1 MMSVKTFCD
10 SCHFIAWFVVN
21 YTAIWLKLFCPFL
34 WLEERV
40 MGWWMTTP
48 WKWFTD
54 TPCVCFQYPSG
65 CVFYSPWLARHEP
78 FLGRLLYGDA
88 TLQVLSLL
96 WRDIAMAS
104 GWMTNGDQKS
114 QHLRHFHALS
124 QRKSSRNAACSLWY
138 YPLGW
143 CFSPY
148 KRRIGERCFLLIGV
162 LNKALIFLIQ
172 PVHNGLIALFH
183 LVFNVL
189 WASTYRHNR
198 FMNGEF

>member
-1 MMSVKTFCD
+1 M
-10 SCHFIAWFVVN
+10 
-21 YTAIWLKLFCPFL
+21 P
-34 WLEERV
+34 
-40 MGWWMTTP
+40 TP
-48 WKWFTD
+48 WKWSNNID
-54 TPCVCFQYPSG
+54 WVCFQSPSG
-65 CVFYSPWLARHEP
+65 YVFYSPWLAWNEP
-78 FLGRLLYGDA
+78 TLSRLSHGDA
-88 TLQVLSLL
+88 TPYGVSFL
-96 WRDIAMAS
+96 WRGIAMAS
-104 GWMTNGDQKS
+104 GWMANSEQNP
-114 QHLRHFHALS
+114 QHLRRFHALS

-143 CFSPY
+143 CYSSY

>member
-1 MMSVKTFCD
+1 MNDHAMKMVRG
-10 SCHFIAWFVVN
+10 
-21 YTAIWLKLFCPFL
+21 YTLCLFSIPKRLRF
-34 WLEERV
+34 
-40 MGWWMTTP
+40 
-48 WKWFTD
+48 F
-54 TPCVCFQYPSG
+54 
-65 CVFYSPWLARHEP
+65 SPWLARHEP
-78 FLGRLLYGDA
+78 VLGRLLQVEA
-88 TLQVLSLL
+88 ALQVLSFL
-96 WRDIAMAS
+96 WRGIAMAR
-104 GWMTNGDQKS
+104 GWMANSEQNP
-114 QHLRHFHALS
+114 QHLRRFHALS

-143 CFSPY
+143 CYSPY

-162 LNKALIFLIQ
+162 LNKALKFLIQ